1 MYLDY
6 NHWFNVFK
14 NFNHRFTI
22 TKVYQAEKSVL
33 LLAAVC
39 GHRIGGAGGAGQ
51 MVRLVGLVTR
61 TI

>member
-1 MYLDY
+1 MFFKILTIVLQLPKFTKPKNLYL
-6 NHWFNVFK
+6 
-14 NFNHRFTI
+14 I
-22 TKVYQAEKSVL
+22 